1 MRRGPLIFLVAS
13 AGLLAAALAGAFP
26 GAAQAKH
33 CRVCR
38 VPGSLSLALTQVI
51 PSTDA
56 PEVQATFSGRIFSKQ
71 KLCRNRGGV
80 ELLRKLTNGGT
91 DHDIGDPIHS
101 QIGSFGFN
109 SYFNID
115 DGNGHGNVLIR
126 YPPGS
131 TVEYWAVLPKEKRT
145 SGIIGSPIYK
155 CQTFESPHLFVPVPN
170 PPPIG

>member
-1 MRRGPLIFLVAS
+1 MDRRTRLLIAAAATLTTALVA
-13 AGLLAAALAGAFP
+13 GAIP

-38 VPGSLSLALTQVI
+38 VPGSLSLQLLGVTPEAEG
-51 PSTDA
+51 PSAD
-56 PEVQATFSGRIFSKQ
+56 ATFAGRIYSKQ

-80 ELLRKLTNGGT
+80 ELWRRLTDGST
-91 DHDIGDPIHS
+91 DHDIGNPIHA
-101 QIGSFGFN
+101 QPGSFSFL
-109 SYFNID
+109 SVFNID
-115 DGNGHGNVLIR
+115 DGSEFGNVLIR

-155 CQTFESPHLFVPVPN
+155 CQRFESPHLFVPVPN
-170 PPPIG
+170 APPSS